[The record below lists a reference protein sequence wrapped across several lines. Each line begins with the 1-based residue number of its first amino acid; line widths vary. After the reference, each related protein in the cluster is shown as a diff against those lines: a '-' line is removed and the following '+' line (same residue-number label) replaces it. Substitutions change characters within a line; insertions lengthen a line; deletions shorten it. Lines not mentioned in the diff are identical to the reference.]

1 MRVRFDLRV
10 VALALSVAC
19 TTALAQGNEKI
30 DGIVGHAVA
39 VVGNA
44 RILSAQHSAPIARD
58 GMIAEGDTIE
68 TGADGYVY
76 IATVDHGFISVR
88 PDSSLTFEHFQY
100 DASAPKQSVI
110 KLVLHKGTMRE
121 ISGAG
126 AQAARDHYRLNTP
139 VAALGVRGTDF
150 SVFTSSDITRADV
163 RSGGIVMTPL
173 GGSCLSSGNGPCE
186 GPAAAQLFA
195 EQRNSMLQVDR
206 GSAHPL
212 LVENRL
218 AVVTPQ
224 GAATQKNEDNA
235 AHSVTGQTQGDV
247 GIAPLELQFMNKI
260 PGPQAPAGPP
270 APDTPPPAPSR
281 PEAQQIFWGRFAAL
295 AAQPA
300 DTSLDALLKEGSD
313 QVGINTLFAMTRTPQ
328 TDMVMPVQGVFGF
341 SLQSSAA
348 YVLNASTGAAV
359 PGSISNASLTID
371 FGKRAFT
378 TQFDLSANDATHSIA
393 GRGAVL
399 DDGKLR
405 SDYASPAA
413 ISGALAGKTAT
424 QAGYL
429 FMQHID
435 SKTTAMGATQWAR

>member
-1 MRVRFDLRV
+1 M
-10 VALALSVAC
+10 
-19 TTALAQGNEKI
+19 

-44 RILSAQHSAPIARD
+44 RILSARHRAPIARD
-58 GMIAEGDTIE
+58 GAISEGDTIE
-68 TGADGYVY
+68 TGGDGYVY

-88 PDSSLTFEHFQY
+88 PDSSLTFERFQY

-121 ISGAG
+121 ISGEG

-150 SVFTSSDITRADV
+150 SVFTTGDTTRADV

-195 EQRNSMLQVDR
+195 DQRDAMLQVER
-206 GSAHPL
+206 GSTRPL
-212 LVENRL
+212 LLENRL
-218 AVVTPQ
+218 AAVSPQ
-224 GAATQKNEDNA
+224 GVATQKNEDNA

-247 GIAPLELQFMNKI
+247 GVAPLELQFMNTI
-260 PGPQAPAGPP
+260 PAQTPQAPPAPP
-270 APDTPPPAPSR
+270 APDAPAPPPAPPPK

-295 AAQPA
+295 ASQPA
-300 DTSLDALLKEGSD
+300 DTSLDKLLKQGSEQID
-313 QVGINTLFAMTRTPQ
+313 INMLFAMTRTPQ

-341 SLQSSAA
+341 GLQSSAA
-348 YVLNASTGAAV
+348 YLVNASTGAAV
-359 PGSISNASLTID
+359 PGAISNASLTID
-371 FGKRAFT
+371 FGKRAFA
-378 TQFDLSANDATHSIA
+378 TQLDLSANNGTYAIK

-399 DDGKLR
+399 DDGRLT
-405 SDYASPAA
+405 SDYGSPAS
-413 ISGALAGKTAT
+413 IHGALAGKTAT

-429 FMQHID
+429 FLQSID
-435 SKTTAMGATQWAR
+435 AKTSAIGATQWAR